1 MVNILCYGV
10 VIVMLEQRNS
20 SFDQKTKDGIA
31 ATLKDLREQAGLTQ
45 QQVADTVHLSFG
57 TISHYELGIT
67 VPPSEIV
74 YRLADLYGVSADY
87 ILNRCINKIDYTKVI
102 DIHLTNSVTIGEAV
116 EKMLK
121 MNKKDRACLAHII
134 TIMSDRN
141 NT

>member
-1 MVNILCYGV
+1 MP
-10 VIVMLEQRNS
+10 EQRNS
-20 SFDQKTKDGIA
+20 DFDQRIKDGIA
-31 ATLKDLREQAGLTQ
+31 TTLKDLREQAGLTQ
-45 QQVADTVHLSFG
+45 QQVANTVHLSFG

-87 ILNRCINKIDYTKVI
+87 ILNRCINKIDFTKVI

-121 MNKKDRACLAHII
+121 MNSRKLKNKQKK
-134 TIMSDRN
+134 
-141 NT
+141 